1 MKRTG
6 FYLVVL
12 VLVPW
17 ESRAEWSVFDPISET
32 APPQVDDAEW
42 AGPVDALVYLRLKEA
57 GLDPAPAVDR
67 GVWMRRVTYDLV
79 GVPPAAEDVQTLLD
93 DARPDAEAMGDVVDR
108 LLESP
113 RYGERWARHWLDVVR
128 YADTDGFAID
138 KERLWLW
145 RYRDYV
151 IRVLNEDRPFDQF
164 IREQIAG
171 DELDSGDGGKVA
183 ISYYR
188 LGPWEADN
196 MIGTRRQDFLNDV
209 TANVGSTFLG
219 LSVGCARCH
228 DHKFDPILQ
237 TDFYRLQA
245 FFTPI
250 QHADLSVGFLP
261 NEKNADVQRR
271 YEQTVGGRVN
281 QINQIRSELKSKI
294 ADAKGCPAVEISDA
308 ELDEA
313 IKEKKTP
320 ITEADAS
327 KLNALQSAPE
337 HLTPEQRFEPRLVAI
352 RHSNKDELKETFVLN
367 NGDPFDPGEKVT
379 PGFLSAAPVW
389 SEEMHKQVAASDG
402 SAAGRRKL
410 LAAWLTDAHNPITP
424 RVLVNRIW
432 HYHFGA
438 GIVAT
443 PNDFGRNGT
452 GPSHPELLD
461 YLARKLVAG
470 QWRLKPLHRELVLSR
485 SYRTS
490 VSHPDVTRCDQADP
504 ENRLLWRSHYRR
516 LEAEVIRDAVL
527 AVSGR
532 LRFETG
538 GPGFFEALP
547 AGMGSSYSFFKWKP
561 SPDDQRQRRSIY
573 MFQRRNLVHPMMEA
587 FDGADLNLSCERRG
601 MSVTAPQALSLFNGR
616 FAMENSL
623 HLAKRIRDDSDDD
636 AGRVDRLFWLAFSRA
651 PTGAERA
658 MCVTLLQE
666 KRKSYADEAAAKEGA
681 SDEQADHDLS
691 ALRDLSLAVLN
702 ANEFV
707 YLD

>member
-1 MKRTG
+1 MSRTG
-6 FYLVVL
+6 IFIVAL
-12 VLVPW
+12 VLVPC
-17 ESRAEWSVFDPISET
+17 ESRAEWSVFDPISDT
-32 APPQVDDAEW
+32 APPQVDDAAW
-42 AGPVDALVYLRLKEA
+42 AGPIDAFVYARLKEA

-67 GVWMRRVTYDLV
+67 RVWIRRVTYDLI
-79 GVPPAAEDVQTLLD
+79 GLPPAAEDVQALLD

-151 IRVLNEDRPFDQF
+151 IRVLNEDRPFAQF

-171 DELDSGDGGKVA
+171 DELDAGEGGKVA
-183 ISYYR
+183 ISYFR

-196 MIGTRRQDFLNDV
+196 MIGTRRQDYLNDV
-209 TANVGSTFLG
+209 TSNVGSAFLG

-271 YEQTVGGRVN
+271 YEQTVGRRLD
-281 QINQIRSELKSKI
+281 QINQIRSELKKKI
-294 ADAKGCPAVEISDA
+294 ADAKGVPAGEISDA

-313 IKEKKTP
+313 IKEKKDP
-320 ITEADAS
+320 VTEEDAS
-327 KLNALQSAPE
+327 KLNALSSAPK

-352 RHSNKDELKETFVLN
+352 RQPNKDELKETFVLN

-389 SEEMHKQVAASDG
+389 SEEMDQQAAGSDA
-402 SAAGRRKL
+402 SPAGRRKL
-410 LAAWLTDAHNPITP
+410 LAAWLTDPHNPITP

-443 PNDFGRNGT
+443 PNDFGKNGT

-461 YLARKLVAG
+461 YLARKLLDG

-485 SYRTS
+485 TYRTS
-490 VSHPDVTRCDQADP
+490 VSHPDASGCAQTDP
-504 ENRLLWRSHYRR
+504 DNRLLWRLHYRR
-516 LEAEVIRDAVL
+516 LESEVIRDAVL

-547 AGMGSSYSFFKWKP
+547 AGMGSSYPFFEWNP
-561 SPDDQRQRRSIY
+561 SPEDQRRRRSVY
-573 MFQRRNLVHPMMEA
+573 MFQRRNLVHPMMET
-587 FDGADLNLSCERRG
+587 FDGADLNMSCERRG
-601 MSVTAPQALSLFNGR
+601 TSVTAPQALSLFNGR
-616 FAMENSL
+616 FAIDNCL
-623 HLAKRIRDDSDDD
+623 HLAKRVREHSDKDSE
-636 AGRVDRLFWLAFSRA
+636 RVDRLFWLSFSRA
-651 PTGAERA
+651 PMDAERDT
-658 MCVTLLQE
+658 CVTFLQE
-666 KRKSYADEAAAKEGA
+666 KRQSYADELAANEDA
-681 SDEQADHDLS
+681 SEEQSDADLS